1 MYIYETLQC
10 NTFTVEDIRK
20 PPLHYGMD
28 TFLWTVR
35 EIPGYRR
42 LAVSAL
48 RFMLICTFCPILI
61 HLPSLQ

>member
-1 MYIYETLQC
+1 MYIYETPQC
-10 NTFTVEDIRK
+10 SAYTVEDIRK
-20 PPLHYGMD
+20 PPLRYSMD

-42 LAVSAL
+42 LAMSAL
-48 RFMLICTFCPILI
+48 RFMLICKFCPILI